1 MDFNKIA
8 IESIPSE
15 YMRNCLNVLNHE
27 FCITEQISLIY
38 NSKVFSLEY
47 KLKVLKTF
55 AKSRKTDKSIKN
67 ELQTIIENIENF
79 YNLAEIPLNAFA
91 ITLNDSFFN
100 NETCTCIK
108 DIHNIK
114 NILNPTAADIVQVN
128 LVSTYN
134 GEVLYNVQLNANNE
148 VSEIK
153 PSGSVNYTKT
163 KLENGF
169 VNLPTFISIGD
180 TVRRTGADKEYIV
193 VADPEVPNDLT
204 SICTFE
210 SCVAAVVPKS
220 KIKGKKYKKHINKI
234 IKHRISNLT
243 KKNKKVDKLDKY
255 TRYIHLTETE
265 LAENDCLT
273 DI

>member
-15 YMRNCLNVLNHE
+15 YIRSCLNTLNHE
-27 FCITEQISLIY
+27 FSMREKISLVY

-47 KLKVLKTF
+47 KLKVLKAF
-55 AKSRKTDKSIKN
+55 AKSRKMNKNIKN
-67 ELQTIIENIENF
+67 ELQTIIEHIENF
-79 YNLAEIPLNAFA
+79 YNLAEMPLNAFA
-91 ITLNDSFFN
+91 VTLNDSFFN

-148 VSEIK
+148 VSGIN
-153 PSGSVNYTKT
+153 PRGNTDYLRT
-163 KLENGF
+163 KLENSF
-169 VNLPTFISIGD
+169 VNIPTFINIGD
-180 TVRRTGADKEYIV
+180 TVRKTGSNKEYIV

-210 SCVAAVVPKS
+210 SCVAAVVLKS

-243 KKNKKVDKLDKY
+243 KENKKVDKLDKY

-265 LAENDCLT
+265 LVEK
-273 DI
+273 